1 MSQHV
6 PETIPMM
13 PRTTAAVAV
22 FCGSRFGANPAYAA
36 AARATGEGLA
46 HAGIKLIYGGG
57 KVGLMGV
64 LADAVIAAGGAVSG
78 IIPHFLSTREVMHEQ
93 VTDLTVTD
101 SMHSRKQS
109 MFSQADAFLVL
120 PGGLGT
126 FDEAI
131 EIITW
136 RQLKLHDKPILIA
149 DIEGWAQPLLAMIE
163 SSIDDGFADVSARA
177 LFSVVPSV
185 EAALTRLAGIL
196 PDGLADR
203 AADHPGKSVADA
215 ARL

>member
-1 MSQHV
+1 MIQYNPGATLS
-6 PETIPMM
+6 M
-13 PRTTAAVAV
+13 PQIASVAV

-46 HAGIKLIYGGG
+46 RAGIKLIYGGG

-64 LADAVIAAGGAVSG
+64 LADAVIDAGGEISG
-78 IIPHFLSTREVMHEQ
+78 IIPHFLSTREVMHER
-93 VTDLTVTD
+93 VADLTVTD

-126 FDEAI
+126 FDETI
-131 EIITW
+131 EIVTW
-136 RQLKLHDKPILIA
+136 RQLRLHDKPILIA
-149 DIEGWAQPLLAMIE
+149 DIEGWAQPLLATIE
-163 SSIDDGFADVSARA
+163 GAIRDGFADASARSLFTVLPSIEIA
-177 LFSVVPSV
+177 LAS
-185 EAALTRLAGIL
+185 LAGL
-196 PDGLADR
+196 LSERLSGGVGRDT
-203 AADHPGKSVADA
+203 DA

>member
-1 MSQHV
+1 
-6 PETIPMM
+6 M
-13 PRTTAAVAV
+13 PQTASVAV

-36 AARATGEGLA
+36 AARATGEGFA
-46 HAGIKLIYGGG
+46 RAGIRLIYGGG
-57 KVGLMGV
+57 KVGLMGM
-64 LADAVIAAGGAVSG
+64 LADAVLDAGGDVSG
-78 IIPHFLSTREVMHEQ
+78 VIPHFLSTREVMHER
-93 VTDLTVTD
+93 VADLTVTD

-136 RQLKLHDKPILIA
+136 RQLRLHDKPVLIV

-163 SSIDDGFADVSARA
+163 SAIRDGFADASARTLFTVLPTVETA
-177 LFSVVPSV
+177 L
-185 EAALTRLAGIL
+185 EQLTGLL
-196 PDGLADR
+196 PDRVYKRD
-203 AADHPGKSVADA
+203 VDA

>member
-1 MSQHV
+1 
-6 PETIPMM
+6 M
-13 PRTTAAVAV
+13 PQIASVAV

-46 HAGIKLIYGGG
+46 RAGIKLIYGGG

-64 LADAVIAAGGAVSG
+64 LADAVIDAGGEISG
-78 IIPHFLSTREVMHEQ
+78 IIPHFLSTREVMHER
-93 VTDLTVTD
+93 VADLTVTD

-126 FDEAI
+126 FDETI
-131 EIITW
+131 EIVTW
-136 RQLKLHDKPILIA
+136 RQLRLHDKPILIA
-149 DIEGWAQPLLAMIE
+149 DIEGWAQPLLATIE
-163 SSIDDGFADVSARA
+163 GAIRDGFADASARSLFTVLPSIEIA
-177 LFSVVPSV
+177 LAS
-185 EAALTRLAGIL
+185 LAGL
-196 PDGLADR
+196 LSERLSGGVGRDT
-203 AADHPGKSVADA
+203 DA